1 MSNSQKGNTN
11 KRGKSLTEE
20 TKLKISNSKKGI
32 KPNRVYFVSEE
43 TKLKISKT
51 LKNRSKT
58 K

>member
-20 TKLKISNSKKGI
+20 TKLKIS
-32 KPNRVYFVSEE
+32 
-43 TKLKISKT
+43 KT